1 MFFGDAMLEMLNKS
15 VWAIATTMI
24 ILSGV
29 YFSKKFGFVQFR
41 FKEMFLNLFKKDK
54 KERGISPIQS
64 FLMTLGSRIGVGSI
78 AGVSLALYLGGPGS
92 VFWMWISAF
101 ISAPNTFCE
110 TILGIVYREK
120 DGNNF
125 KGGPSYYI
133 RNGLGKP
140 KLGKVYAI
148 IILVSFVGGFVGI
161 QGNTI
166 TKSLLEIV
174 SIPKEII
181 GIVLVCLVSLIV
193 FGGLKRIASF
203 SEKLVPFMTILY
215 VGIALFVA
223 VKNISLVP
231 RIFWTI
237 ISSAFQWKSIYG
249 GFVGSLIIGVQRG
262 IFSNEAGLGTGSI
275 TSSTSSTDSPTSQ
288 GYIQML
294 GIYVTTLLICTATVI
309 IVMTSNYSELVLNDV
324 NGIEI
329 TQHAFKFHLG
339 DFGNLLLFL
348 SVLLFSFT
356 TILTGYYDGE
366 SSLKYLFHNLKSKH
380 LSALKI
386 TSLILLFV
394 GCVLPS
400 ETLWSFVD
408 ILMALLAIIN
418 IYAIFALKDDVK
430 EELRC
435 YNSTKYDKISK
446 R

>member
-1 MFFGDAMLEMLNKS
+1 MFFGDIMLELINKFA
-15 VWAIATTMI
+15 WAIATSLI
-24 ILSGV
+24 ILSGI
-29 YFSKKFGFVQFR
+29 YFSYVFGFVQFK
-41 FKEMFLNLFKKDK
+41 FKEMFQNLFKTEN
-54 KERGISPIQS
+54 KEHGISPAQS

-78 AGVSLALYLGGPGS
+78 AGVSLALYFGGPGS
-92 VFWMWISAF
+92 IFWMWISAF
-101 ISAPNTFCE
+101 LSASNTFCE
-110 TILGIVYREK
+110 TVLGIIYREK
-120 DGNNF
+120 DGKDY

-133 RNGLGKP
+133 RNGLNNP
-140 KLGKVYAI
+140 KLGMVYAI

-166 TKSLLEIV
+166 TKSFLEITNV
-174 SIPKEII
+174 PKFLI

-193 FGGLKRIASF
+193 FGGLKRIVAF
-203 SEKLVPFMTILY
+203 SEKMVPFMSIMY
-215 VGIALFVA
+215 IGIAIFVGITNIEVIPSIFKTIVA
-223 VKNISLVP
+223 
-231 RIFWTI
+231 
-237 ISSAFQWKSIYG
+237 SAFTWKSVYG
-249 GFVGSLIIGVQRG
+249 GFLGSLITGVQRG

-294 GIYVTTLLICTATVI
+294 GIYVTTLLICTATAI

-329 TQHAFKFHLG
+329 TQYAFKYHLG
-339 DFGNLLLFL
+339 NFGNILLFV

-366 SSLKYLFHNLKSKH
+366 SSLKYLFKNITNKH
-380 LSALKI
+380 LNILKVV
-386 TSLILLFV
+386 SLVVLFL
-394 GCVLPS
+394 GCIISS

-418 IYAIFALKDDVK
+418 IYTLFKLKHDVK
-430 EELRC
+430 QELRY
-435 YNSTKYDKISK
+435 YNMQKYDKISK